1 MNKSFALLAASLLA
15 LCPTAAFAW
24 SGGPWSGNTADN
36 TAGKGTYFGTMR
48 GKNLLGVFT
57 FQYSPDRIVNQLLS
71 DLFVVSHEGFS
82 ISGSTAAVV
91 DTQGRKVSGV
101 FTSSTS
107 QNSND
112 SNASGFFD
120 AKMTS
125 TKPQIKFAGKGEFS
139 SGANASVTTSNS
151 TSSPSGTETSSTK
164 TRQSTSIRVTGLRS
178 TVSTGTSSSNTDNGT
193 TN

>member
-15 LCPTAAFAW
+15 LCPSAAFAW

-107 QNSND
+107 QNSN
-112 SNASGFFD
+112 ASGFFD

-139 SGANASVTTSNS
+139 SGANASVTTPSS
-151 TSSPSGTETSSTK
+151 TSSPSGTVTSETR

-178 TVSTGTSSSNTDNGT
+178 TVSTGTSSSSSGNGT

>member
-71 DLFVVSHEGFS
+71 DLFFVSHEGFS

-107 QNSND
+107 QNN
-112 SNASGFFD
+112 NASGFFD

-139 SGANASVTTSNS
+139 SGANASVTTPSS
-151 TSSPSGTETSSTK
+151 TSSPSGTVTSSTT

-178 TVSTGTSSSNTDNGT
+178 TVSTGTSSSNTGNGT